1 VSAADHSRTG
11 TNGVDLA
18 AVQKVV
24 DRYRDHPESGRRPF
38 AARVRWLGGYRTET
52 DIAGTTVRGDE
63 PTELAGSGTGPS
75 PEDMLLTAVGQC
87 LIVGLAGSAAARG
100 IEIDDLYVEVE
111 GIVNLTAAYG
121 LEEGSPGFRSVEI
134 AVHLGSAA
142 PRDELERLVQHALE
156 LAPIPNTVQRP
167 VPVTARLA

>member
-1 VSAADHSRTG
+1 
-11 TNGVDLA
+11 
-18 AVQKVV
+18 
-24 DRYRDHPESGRRPF
+24 
-38 AARVRWLGGYRTET
+38 
-52 DIAGTTVRGDE
+52 
-63 PTELAGSGTGPS
+63 
-75 PEDMLLTAVGQC
+75 MLLTAVGQC
-87 LIVGLAGSAAARG
+87 LIVGLVGSAAARG